1 MTPVKT
7 LTALLRPLLLAAA
20 VLALAACNLVRE
32 ADAPSSLPGLSVTF
46 QQPANMTQV
55 RSGEDVLLLLLAEDR
70 GGPGVARVDLLVDDR
85 LIQQGVPEVSAAVPV
100 FTVQMRWRP
109 GSPGL
114 HAITAVAYREDG
126 SASAPE
132 TIALDVLP

>member
-70 GGPGVARVDLLVDDR
+70 GGAGVARRDLLGEDP
-85 LIQQGVPEVSAAVPV
+85 LFHQGVP
-100 FTVQMRWRP
+100 
-109 GSPGL
+109 
-114 HAITAVAYREDG
+114 
-126 SASAPE
+126 
-132 TIALDVLP
+132 